1 MSGIAGILLPRG
13 ARPQSGVDRL
23 AGMERA
29 LNGADVGAPLIL
41 DEGRLALVARG
52 APGYVTGLRLRR
64 AGTAV
69 LALAYHGLPLSANGG
84 AGISARIWSP
94 AGSDPPELADDPL
107 REILDAL
114 ESRGESAL
122 AEFRGEFALAFFDGR
137 DRSLHLA
144 VDRFRVQSLLVA
156 ERPNQILFGSRMAA
170 LLASPIPFRP
180 SVDPS
185 SLLDVVSS
193 SIIATP
199 GTIFREV
206 VKVPPGHSVRVR
218 DGRSHTHAYWD
229 IDFRRADGE
238 GPKPLMDRTRAA
250 LESAVDDRFEAD
262 RSQGAGAFLSGGVDS
277 STVAGLLTRVRG
289 SSIPTFSIGF
299 GEELF
304 DELRYARIASAAF
317 GTRQIEYRV
326 TPRDVESAMEPLAE
340 GFDEPFGNASAI
352 PTYCC
357 ARLAREHGMD
367 VLYAGD
373 GGDELFAGNERYATS
388 RIFERY
394 GRVPALLRKPFL
406 TPAITAA
413 GTLLPWSLFVKAKKY
428 VLRASLP
435 AAERVVSY
443 GFWNV
448 VPPREFVDGDLI
460 AAASTYQPSAMALC
474 HHRHARAKTELD
486 RQLYLDLKI
495 TISDNDLFKVTRM
508 CDQAGVA
515 VRFPFLDER
524 VVDAAECVPASMKM
538 RRGELRTFF
547 KEAFRDLLPAEIR
560 AKKKHGFGLPISGWL
575 RTDPRLHAM
584 MRDLVLS
591 ERSLRRG
598 YFRRAALE
606 DLVRRHAEDPTP
618 YYGTVLW
625 NLMSIELWHRRVL
638 DDTAIAPEVAPGEVR
653 A

>member
-1 MSGIAGILLPRG
+1 MSGIAGIFLPRG
-13 ARPQSGVDRL
+13 ARPLESGESLSR
-23 AGMERA
+23 MERA
-29 LNGADVGAPLIL
+29 LDGTDVGAPLLL
-41 DEGRLALVARG
+41 DDGRLALMARG
-52 APGYVTGLRLRR
+52 APGYVSGVRFRR

-69 LALAYHGLPLSANGG
+69 LALAFH
-84 AGISARIWSP
+84 GISTDGLTDRVWN
-94 AGSDPPELADDPL
+94 PPRVEPEIDDDDPL
-107 REILDAL
+107 DALFDAL
-114 ESRGESAL
+114 EARGEEAVADL
-122 AEFRGEFALAFFDGR
+122 RGEFALAFYDGR
-137 DRSLHLA
+137 DRALHLA

-156 ERPNQILFGSRMAA
+156 ECSDQLLFGSRMAA
-170 LLASPIPFRP
+170 LLASPVPFRP
-180 SVDPS
+180 TIDPA
-185 SLLDVVSS
+185 SLLDVVASS
-193 SIIATP
+193 VITTP
-199 GTIFREV
+199 STIFKEV
-206 VKVPPGHSVRVR
+206 EKVPPGHSLRLK
-218 DGRSHTHAYWD
+218 DGRSHSRAYWD

-238 GPKPLMDRTRAA
+238 GPRALMARTRTA
-250 LESAVDDRFEAD
+250 LESAVAD
-262 RSQGAGAFLSGGVDS
+262 RLRADGSRRFGAFLSGGVDS
-277 STVAGLLTRVRG
+277 STVTGLLTRAHG
-289 SSIPTFSIGF
+289 ASIPTFSIGF

-317 GTRQIEYRV
+317 ATSQTEYRV
-326 TPRDVESAMEPLAE
+326 TPRDVEDAVERLAAA
-340 GFDEPFGNASAI
+340 FDEPFGNASAI

-357 ARLAREHGMD
+357 ARLAREHGIE

-394 GRVPALLRKPFL
+394 ERVPAL
-406 TPAITAA
+406 
-413 GTLLPWSLFVKAKKY
+413 AKKY
-428 VLRASLP
+428 VKRASLP
-435 AAERVVSY
+435 PAERAVSY

-448 VPPREFVDGDLI
+448 VPPSEFVDGDLL
-460 AAASTYQPSAMALC
+460 AAAAAYQPSAMALC

-508 CDQAGVA
+508 CELAGVA

-524 VVDAAECVPASMKM
+524 VVEAAECVPASMKM
-538 RRGELRTFF
+538 RGGELRTFF

-575 RTDPRLHAM
+575 RTDPGLRAM

-591 ERSLRRG
+591 ERTLRRG
-598 YFRRAALE
+598 YFRRAAVE

-625 NLMSIELWHRRVL
+625 NLMAIELWHRRVL
-638 DDTAIAPEVAPGEVR
+638 DEASIAAEQVR

>member
-1 MSGIAGILLPRG
+1 MSGIAGILLPRE
-13 ARPQSGVDRL
+13 ARPLPSAESL
-23 AGMERA
+23 ARMERA
-29 LNGADVGAPLIL
+29 LDGTDVGAPLLL
-41 DEGRLALVARG
+41 DDGRLALMARG
-52 APGYVTGLRLRR
+52 APGYVSGVRLRR

-69 LALAYHGLPLSANGG
+69 LALAFHGLSAECLTDRVWNPP
-84 AGISARIWSP
+84 P
-94 AGSDPPELADDPL
+94 AEPGLDGDDPL
-107 REILDAL
+107 DAILDAL
-114 ESRGESAL
+114 EARGEDAL
-122 AEFRGEFALAFFDGR
+122 ADLRGEFALAFYDGR
-137 DRSLHLA
+137 DRALHLA

-156 ERPNQILFGSRMAA
+156 EHPDQLLFGSRMAA
-170 LLASPIPFRP
+170 LLASPVSFRP
-180 SVDPS
+180 TIDPA
-185 SLLDVVSS
+185 SLLDVVASS
-193 SIIATP
+193 VIATP
-199 GTIFREV
+199 STIFREV
-206 VKVPPGHSVRVR
+206 EKVPPGHSRRVR
-218 DGRSHTHAYWD
+218 DGRSQTRAYWD
-229 IDFRRADGE
+229 VDFRRADGE
-238 GPKPLMDRTRAA
+238 GPARLMARTRTA
-250 LESAVDDRFEAD
+250 LESAVTDRLRAD
-262 RSQGAGAFLSGGVDS
+262 GSRRFGAFLSGGVDS
-277 STVAGLLTRVRG
+277 TTVTGLLTRAHAA
-289 SSIPTFSIGF
+289 SIPTFSIGF

-317 GTRQIEYRV
+317 ASSQTEYRV
-326 TPRDVESAMEPLAE
+326 TPRDVEDAVEHLAAA
-340 GFDEPFGNASAI
+340 FDEPFGNASAL

-357 ARLAREHGMD
+357 ARLAREHGVD

-373 GGDELFAGNERYATS
+373 GGDELFAGNERYAAS
-388 RIFERY
+388 RVFERY
-394 GRVPALLRKPFL
+394 EKVPAILRKPLL

-413 GTLLPWSLFVKAKKY
+413 GTLLPWPLFVKAKKY
-428 VLRASLP
+428 VQRASLP
-435 AAERVVSY
+435 PAERTVSY

-448 VPPREFVDGDLI
+448 VPPHEFVDGDLL
-460 AAASTYQPSAMALC
+460 AAAAAYQPSAMALC

-508 CDQAGVA
+508 CERAGVA

-538 RRGELRTFF
+538 RGGELRSFF
-547 KEAFRDLLPAEIR
+547 KETFRDLLPAEIR

-575 RTDPRLHAM
+575 RTDPALHAM

-625 NLMSIELWHRRVL
+625 NLIMIELWHRRVL
-638 DDTAIAPEVAPGEVR
+638 DEAALAAEPVR